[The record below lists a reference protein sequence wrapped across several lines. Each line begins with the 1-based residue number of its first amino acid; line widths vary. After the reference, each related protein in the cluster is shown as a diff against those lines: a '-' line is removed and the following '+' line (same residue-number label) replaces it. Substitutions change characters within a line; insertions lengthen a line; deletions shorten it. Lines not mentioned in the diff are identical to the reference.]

1 MQYFYI
7 NKNATLPSLR
17 LELINDGKYDYL
29 KSSYFYNAIQNAD
42 VTFSMWDEDGV
53 LKISD
58 SPCNIIL
65 SENKT
70 CINNYIIEYKWKE
83 RDTKKS
89 GQFKGKIKIAFKNDI
104 YEDGVIYEKGDLISP
119 IYEDLII
126 FIKD

>member
-42 VTFSMWDEDGV
+42 ITFSMWDEDGI
-53 LKISD
+53 LKISN

-65 SENKT
+65 SEDKT

-89 GQFKGKIKIAFKNDI
+89 GQFKGKIKISFKNDI